1 MKALKLEI
9 KPLKGFGE
17 LAFGMTEKQ
26 VIEYLG
32 EPDEKELLNDM
43 DEDDDT
49 ETLIYHYDDI
59 DISAFFEGDGDEKF
73 LVNLETGNQDAT
85 LYGKKVFAMS
95 ETEIIKLMK
104 DHSFVDIDDEL
115 LEDEEYQNEK
125 RVSFDEAM
133 MDFFFEDE
141 ILTALS
147 WGNFFYDEE
156 E

>member
-1 MKALKLEI
+1 MKALTLEV

-17 LAFGMTEKQ
+17 LTFGMTVEQ
-26 VIEYLG
+26 VKEYLG
-32 EPDEKELLNDM
+32 EPDETEILDDLD
-43 DEDDDT
+43 DE
-49 ETLIYHYDDI
+49 ETLIYHYDNY
-59 DISAFFEGDGDEKF
+59 DISAFFEGEGKEKF
-73 LVNLETGNQDAT
+73 LVNVETGNPDVT
-85 LYGKKVFAMS
+85 LFGKSVFAMS
-95 ETEIIKLMK
+95 EKEIIKLMK
-104 DHSFVDIDDEL
+104 DNEFIDMDEEDM
-115 LEDEEYQNEK
+115 EDEESQNEK